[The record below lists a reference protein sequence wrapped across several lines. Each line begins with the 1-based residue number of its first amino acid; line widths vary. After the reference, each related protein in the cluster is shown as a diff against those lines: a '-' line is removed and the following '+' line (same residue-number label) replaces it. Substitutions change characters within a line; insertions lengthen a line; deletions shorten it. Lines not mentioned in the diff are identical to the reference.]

1 MTGKTENGSAM
12 LEFVLIMPILFV
24 MIMAVMQL
32 AHIWMAR
39 QVVKYA
45 AFCAAR
51 STLSCNAVSAH
62 AHARDA
68 ARQVCAWITFAEDAE
83 DLEKSGGSS
92 PRPYWWDPGQ
102 ISVPGSESYVLSINS
117 VNAGLDRNIT
127 DKEEE
132 IPGWGKIPH
141 SSSLDKRIR
150 VYAGLYDLS
159 GYSYIY
165 PWETRATVE
174 FDFPLLMPVA
184 GKMLSFL
191 VKKDYDEIKDK
202 LNSGEIGFHVG
213 RGWTGQQE
221 LLESE
226 KDHEKHAFPYI
237 TLRETC
243 ILPKPYNTAVYPVV
257 SKDMELGLGGLIR

>member
-1 MTGKTENGSAM
+1 MIEKNERGSAAV
-12 LEFVLIMPILFV
+12 EFVLTMPILFV

-51 STLSCNAVSAH
+51 STLTCNAVTAH

-68 ARQVCAWITFAEDAE
+68 AKQVCAWITFADDAE
-83 DLEKSGGSS
+83 ALDQSGDSS
-92 PRPYWWDPGQ
+92 PRSLWWNAADIG
-102 ISVPGSESYVLSINS
+102 VPEAAAYVTD
-117 VNAGLDRNIT
+117 VNAIKASLDENVT
-127 DKEEE
+127 KLEME
-132 IPGWGKIPH
+132 IPGWGQIPH

-159 GYSYIY
+159 GYNY

-191 VKKDYDEIKDK
+191 VKKDYEDEIKEK
-202 LNSGEIGFHVG
+202 LNTGEIGFHVG

-226 KDHEKHAFPYI
+226 KDYEKHAFPYI

-243 ILPKPYNTAVYPVV
+243 ILPKPYSTAVYPVT
-257 SKDMELGLGGLIR
+257 SKDLEFGLGGLIQ